1 MATIRIHYLKLNI
14 DFCDDVLSGNKNFE
28 VRYNDRGYQT
38 GDLIEFIPYDGKP
51 CTHEISNHRYRIK
64 YVLNGWGLKDGYVAL
79 AIEES

>member
-38 GDLIEFIPYDGKP
+38 GDLNKVV
-51 CTHEISNHRYRIK
+51 K
-64 YVLNGWGLKDGYVAL
+64 
-79 AIEES
+79 